1 MYMTETKTFITFSA
15 NTPQYPQLTE
25 RVKIVCDQAKSLK
38 YFDKII
44 GYTDQDLKQ
53 DTEYWGKYGDFI
65 ENNPRGYGFYM
76 WKSRVVKLTMDEM
89 NDNDILIYIDAGCT
103 INTYA
108 KKRLEEYVDIVR
120 KSKHGI
126 ISFQMELS
134 SQKYTKKSVF
144 DYLEVS
150 PEDQKLNQYVAGI
163 LILRKNENTKKI
175 INEWYRVSC
184 IPEMIND
191 QLSNSEHPDFIDNR
205 HDQSILSILFHK
217 YGSITIPDETFFY
230 PDWSKGINISP
241 FWATRIKT
249 I

>member
-1 MYMTETKTFITFSA
+1 MTEKKSFITFA
-15 NTPQYPQLTE
+15 ADTPRYPQLTK
-25 RVKIVCDQAKSLK
+25 RVKIVCEQAKSLN

-53 DTEYWGKYGDFI
+53 DKEYWNKCGNFI
-65 ENNPRGYGFYM
+65 ESNPRGYGFYL
-76 WKSRVVKLTMDEM
+76 WKPYVVKRTMDEM

-103 INTYA
+103 INPYA

-126 ISFQMELS
+126 ISFQMTHS
-134 SQKYTKKSVF
+134 SHKYTKKAVF
-144 DYLEVS
+144 DYLEVNE
-150 PEDQKLNQYVAGI
+150 EDQKLDQFVAGI

-175 INEWYRVSC
+175 VDDWYRITC

-191 QLSNSEHPDFIDNR
+191 QLSSSEHPEFIDNR

-217 YGSITIPDETFFY
+217 YGSVVIPDETFFW
-230 PDWSKGINISP
+230 PDWSKGIDYPI
-241 FWATRIKT
+241 WATRIKN
-249 I
+249 